1 MKIEKLFIEDKI
13 IYCSIKNTDIKSEIL
28 SINNEILFKLLKKN
42 YTIMKKKVYV
52 HLKNNKFYIYGAGG
66 AMVLLINSVKRIK
79 KNIRKIFDNQDSKQY
94 KIFPGTDIII
104 SKNKKSIY
112 EKQIYSLSSYN
123 LSKKNNLNIN
133 KI

>member
-13 IYCSIKNTDIKSEIL
+13 IYCSIKNTDIKREML

-52 HLKNNKFYIYGAGG
+52 HLKNNKFDIYGAGG